1 MILEKSNSI
10 NITFSYLILFL
21 FVLLEVIFFE
31 SNSIINTII
40 SYAEV
45 LFILIVFLL
54 NPKIGIMYYLSFN
67 ILTFGEWSHV
77 MQEANPQNF
86 YGIRMFGISVST
98 LLGFILY
105 LFLFF
110 NSKVK
115 FKDIVN
121 EFEFKLFHYFILFT
135 FIIGTINV
143 LLGNNYFDNFISDIK
158 TYFPFYFFA
167 YFVFYIKPANCLKV
181 LKYSFSLTFI
191 SFLLSFIL
199 EKRFYY
205 DSNNSYLL
213 MNSVS
218 YLFPVFFI
226 LSYHFFNKI
235 ISALIFF
242 SMIYFY
248 VTFNFFLSG
257 KIILIFVCTLIWII
271 SLKMNKKILLI
282 LLIILVPNLTLT
294 IPYILDNTSI
304 LPAIISY
311 KLIQALSIFN
321 IDFFV
326 LANTQTSIGNIVAEV
341 ITSFENLS
349 NNPLSFVFGYGMGG
363 AIKDSFGYLFSWVD
377 AGGYGTNNYIRNQFF
392 KMHLPVIEIF
402 VKLGIVGVIFY
413 SYMLNEVLKKK
424 SFVGFMLFIM
434 LLLIF
439 YTSKENLLLTLIL
452 IQAAK
457 QYKKN
462 TIEKSPLH

>member
-1 MILEKSNSI
+1 MILEKSNSA
-10 NITFSYLILFL
+10 NIPFSYLILFV
-21 FVLLEVIFFE
+21 FVLLEVIFFD
-31 SNSIINTII
+31 SNSIINTLI
-40 SYAEV
+40 SYMEV

-67 ILTFGEWSHV
+67 ILTFGEWSYV

-98 LLGFILY
+98 LLGFILF
-105 LFLFF
+105 LFLIF

-115 FKDIVN
+115 FKDIIN

-135 FIIGTINV
+135 FLIGTINV

-167 YFVFYIKPANCLKV
+167 YFVFFIKPVNCLKV
-181 LKYSFSLTFI
+181 LKYSFSITFI

-199 EKRFYY
+199 DQKFYY

-226 LSYHFFNKI
+226 FSYHFFNKI
-235 ISALIFF
+235 ISALIFL

-257 KIILIFVCTLIWII
+257 KIILIFVCTLLWLIL
-271 SLKMNKKILLI
+271 LKVNKKIALI
-282 LLIILVPNLTLT
+282 VLIILVPNLTLT
-294 IPYILDNTSI
+294 IPYILENMSI
-304 LPAIISY
+304 LPGMVSY
-311 KLIQALSIFN
+311 KLIQILSIFN
-321 IDFFV
+321 FDFSV
-326 LANTQTSIGNIVAEV
+326 IANTQTSIGNIVAEV

-349 NNPLSFVFGYGMGG
+349 NNPLSFIFGYGMGG

-377 AGGYGTNNYIRNQFF
+377 AGGYGTNNYVRNQFF

-402 VKLGIVGVIFY
+402 VKLGIIGVIFY
-413 SYMLNEVLKKK
+413 SYMLKEILKEK
-424 SFVGFMLFIM
+424 SFINLMLFIM
-434 LLLIF
+434 LFFVF

-452 IQAAK
+452 IQSAK
-457 QYKKN
+457 YFKKIYN
-462 TIEKSPLH
+462 

>member
-1 MILEKSNSI
+1 MILEKSNSA
-10 NITFSYLILFL
+10 NIPFSYLILFV
-21 FVLLEVIFFE
+21 FVLLEVIFFD
-31 SNSIINTII
+31 SKSIINTLI
-40 SYAEV
+40 SYMEV

-67 ILTFGEWSHV
+67 ILTFGEWSYV
-77 MQEANPQNF
+77 MEESNPQNF

-98 LLGFILY
+98 LLGFILF
-105 LFLFF
+105 LFLTFS
-110 NSKVK
+110 SKVK
-115 FKDIVN
+115 FRDIIN
-121 EFEFKLFHYFILFT
+121 EFEFKLFHYFIIFT
-135 FIIGTINV
+135 FLIGTINV

-167 YFVFYIKPANCLKV
+167 YFVFFIKPENCLKV
-181 LKYSFSLTFI
+181 LKYSFFITFI

-235 ISALIFF
+235 ISALIFL

-257 KIILIFVCTLIWII
+257 KIILIFLCTLLWLI
-271 SLKMNKKILLI
+271 SLKMNKKIILI
-282 LLIILVPNLTLT
+282 VLIILVPNLTLT
-294 IPYILDNTSI
+294 IPYVLDNTSI
-304 LPAIISY
+304 LPVMVSY
-311 KLIQALSIFN
+311 KLLQILSIFN
-321 IDFFV
+321 FDFSV
-326 LANTQTSIGNIVAEV
+326 LVDTQTSIGNIVAEV

-402 VKLGIVGVIFY
+402 VKLGVFGVVFY
-413 SYMLNEVLKKK
+413 SYMIKEILKER
-424 SFVGFMLFIM
+424 SFINLMLFIM
-434 LLLIF
+434 LFFVF

-452 IQAAK
+452 IQSAK
-457 QYKKN
+457 HFKKIYN
-462 TIEKSPLH
+462 